1 MESKRPKRI
10 SLTRRQRKI
19 LKEFSNG
26 RKCPRGLANR
36 ARIIL
41 YWAQGRGV
49 RETGREMEID
59 TKTVLSWRQRWQT
72 VVEEWGETQ
81 KKWSHKD
88 LRDKIRESFSDA
100 ARSGAPPK
108 FTAEEVCREL
118 PAISVELYEKSERI
132 REFPMLLAANEASK
146 IDSTGDF
153 QKLGKQQTIRTGEN
167 EILIVTKK
175 GQSIRF
181 KEKDIRAMGRTAAG
195 IKAIRLKKDDEVV
208 GMNVIPAQKEKGE
221 DDPLLLV
228 VSENGYGKRTAVSE
242 YRVQTR
248 GGSGIKTANVTSKT
262 GDLVYAKVL
271 SGSEEDLI
279 VISQQGQVIRT
290 EINSIAQISRSTQ
303 GVRIMRLDDADRVV
317 SAASV

>member
-1 MESKRPKRI
+1 M
-10 SLTRRQRKI
+10 RRSGLIAMTLRKGD
-19 LKEFSNG
+19 L
-26 RKCPRGLANR
+26 L
-36 ARIIL
+36 
-41 YWAQGRGV
+41 RGV
-49 RETGREMEID
+49 
-59 TKTVLSWRQRWQT
+59 
-72 VVEEWGETQ
+72 
-81 KKWSHKD
+81 
-88 LRDKIRESFSDA
+88 
-100 ARSGAPPK
+100 
-108 FTAEEVCREL
+108 
-118 PAISVELYEKSERI
+118 EKS
-132 REFPMLLAANEASK
+132 
-146 IDSTGDF
+146 
-153 QKLGKQQTIRTGEN
+153 TGEN
-167 EILIVTKK
+167 DIIVVTKK

-181 KEKDIRAMGRTAAG
+181 REKDIRAMGRTAAG